1 MKAIV
6 RHEYGGTEQVAMEDR
21 TDPVPG
27 PGEVLV
33 EVRAA
38 GVDRGAWHLLHGEPR
53 LMRLAFGVRRP
64 KQPVLGR
71 ELAGV
76 VAAVNESL
84 ADTPETINADPY
96 GAGWL
101 VEISVAV
108 EGGDPIGAL
117 LDADAY
123 QALVEGS

>member
-38 GVDRGAWHLLHGEPR
+38 GVDRGAWHLMHGEPR
-53 LMRLAFGVRRP
+53 LVRLAFGVRRP

-76 VAAVNESL
+76 VAAV
-84 ADTPETINADPY
+84 
-96 GAGWL
+96 G
-101 VEISVAV
+101 
-108 EGGDPIGAL
+108 EGVTEPGRR
-117 LDADAY
+117 
-123 QALVEGS
+123 

>member
-53 LMRLAFGVRRP
+53 LMRLAFGRAP
-64 KQPVLGR
+64 AQ
-71 ELAGV
+71 
-76 VAAVNESL
+76 AA
-84 ADTPETINADPY
+84 
-96 GAGWL
+96 GAG
-101 VEISVAV
+101 ARARRRR
-108 EGGDPIGAL
+108 GRGRGRGHRA
-117 LDADAY
+117 
-123 QALVEGS
+123 GRG